1 MKPFASDAGP
11 PRHQGHAG
19 TSPAR
24 GATPGDTGTGRRALL
39 VAGTALIGA
48 AGLLRAREARAAP
61 PRPQAFGR
69 GSWTRLSGSLPRP
82 AMVVFSATW
91 CVNCP
96 AVIED
101 LSTITRARPGGARL
115 VVVVMDGAGDPR
127 VTREPHY
134 RLADRLMV
142 FQGDDAA
149 LRFSVNPDW
158 RGVTPYVALL
168 GADGAAPVFVS
179 GRPSDEQ
186 LSAWAQARKA

>member
-1 MKPFASDAGP
+1 LKPFASDAWP

-48 AGLLRAREARAAP
+48 AGLLRARDATAAS
-61 PRPQAFGR
+61 PRLQAFGR
-69 GSWTRLSGSLPRP
+69 DSWTRLSGSLPRP

-101 LSTITRARPGGARL
+101 LSAITRARPGGARL
-115 VVVVMDGAGDPR
+115 VVVVMDGADDPT
-127 VTREPHY
+127 VAREPHY

-149 LRFSVNPDW
+149 LRFSVNPAW
-158 RGVTPYVALL
+158 RGITPYVALL

-179 GRPSDEQ
+179 GRPSDAQ
-186 LSAWAQARKA
+186 ISAWARARKA